1 MLGTGSVFL
10 WLKEADLYVITKP
23 IRFTKNNIPD
33 DLQRNQSLRFSRE
46 TKNKDLI

>member
-1 MLGTGSVFL
+1 MAERSRPVCYYQT
-10 WLKEADLYVITKP
+10 
-23 IRFTKNNIPD
+23 IRFTKNSIPD